1 MDISSFEPLYSYSF
15 SISDQAFF
23 ECTIHKGS
31 FVNLKNRKP
40 YFMYIN
46 HYKYTNTENP
56 AYDGVYSF
64 ITFIEPQDAT
74 ITKDGLYNKVLR
86 TGIYAYKAVEYA
98 IGMNVYGDQKQRRK
112 NQAIK
117 HQRDIGWDNYYD
129 YYFIGDI
136 MDQFWPLS
144 LISF

>member
-1 MDISSFEPLYSYSF
+1 
-15 SISDQAFF
+15 
-23 ECTIHKGS
+23 
-31 FVNLKNRKP
+31 
-40 YFMYIN
+40 
-46 HYKYTNTENP
+46 
-56 AYDGVYSF
+56 
-64 ITFIEPQDAT
+64 
-74 ITKDGLYNKVLR
+74 VLGMVIR

-98 IGMNVYGDQKQRRK
+98 IGMNIYGDQKQRRK

-144 LISF
+144 MISF